1 MYKVAKRNGKL
12 VSFSLDKIKTAILS
26 AFEACERNY

>member
-26 AFEACERNY
+26 AF